1 MKGLFSRGM
10 RKFRAE
16 PCDFTEKIVSK
27 YELPKKTES
36 EQKTWKLT
44 VCEGETSYF
53 VKMSWNLE
61 KKNLKRSDI

>member
-1 MKGLFSRGM
+1 M

-61 KKNLKRSDI
+61 NES